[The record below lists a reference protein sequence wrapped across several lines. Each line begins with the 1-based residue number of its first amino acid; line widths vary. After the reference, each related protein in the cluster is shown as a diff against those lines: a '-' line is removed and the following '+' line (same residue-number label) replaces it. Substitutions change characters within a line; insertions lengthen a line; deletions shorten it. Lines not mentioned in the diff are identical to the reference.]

1 MIPASMK
8 IVPPIDNNSPMKAFL
23 FATNVGL
30 IISVDF
36 VSISMQIIIA
46 LKVSDGSK
54 IKLST
59 HVLRVLFFGAQ
70 RGIRTHEARRRGIYS
85 PLYLTALPSTQYKHN
100 NRKQGIRQ
108 VIT

>member
-1 MIPASMK
+1 MK
-8 IVPPIDNNSPMKAFL
+8 IVPPIDSNSPINAFL

-36 VSISMQIIIA
+36 VSISIQIIIA
-46 LKVSDGSK
+46 LKVGDGSK
-54 IKLST
+54 LKLST
-59 HVLRVLFFGAQ
+59 HCVESFNFGAQ